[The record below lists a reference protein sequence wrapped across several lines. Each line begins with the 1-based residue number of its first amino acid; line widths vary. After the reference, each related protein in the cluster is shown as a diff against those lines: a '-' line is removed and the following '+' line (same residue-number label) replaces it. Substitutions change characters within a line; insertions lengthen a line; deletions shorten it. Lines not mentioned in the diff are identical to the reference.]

1 MDPISPIS
9 SAQASRS
16 DKIVWTSYLEHIF
29 IEYMHEE
36 FISNRLQ
43 SSTFSPS
50 VWTRICERMNA
61 AIYPSHVFTTD
72 QLKGKLNRLRRAWRC
87 MNDILN
93 RDTGWGW
100 DSERNTITDDAGR
113 LDELYREK
121 PELKKIIE
129 HGLPHFDLCTQMFSR
144 NTAHGGIARSS
155 ANPPRAFNAQASADD
170 DQLTAGSSGGRR
182 SRDDYEDTTDT
193 QSSHIGSPPT
203 SMYSGPSGS
212 KRQSRRGASTLQSK
226 KCETMDKLNESL
238 QGKIDRS
245 GPQATIEIER
255 CVDELTKFQ
264 DLPDSIFTTALERFH
279 SHSTRTIF
287 LRLDDQNKLRWL
299 YSLQK

>member
-1 MDPISPIS
+1 
-9 SAQASRS
+9 
-16 DKIVWTSYLEHIF
+16 
-29 IEYMHEE
+29 
-36 FISNRLQ
+36 
-43 SSTFSPS
+43 
-50 VWTRICERMNA
+50 
-61 AIYPSHVFTTD
+61 
-72 QLKGKLNRLRRAWRC
+72 
-87 MNDILN
+87 
-93 RDTGWGW
+93 
-100 DSERNTITDDAGR
+100 
-113 LDELYREK
+113 
-121 PELKKIIE
+121 
-129 HGLPHFDLCTQMFSR
+129 MFSR

-155 ANPPRAFNAQASADD
+155 ANPPRAFNAQGNGDD

-193 QSSHIGSPPT
+193 QSLHIGSPPT
-203 SMYSGPSGS
+203 STYSGPSAS
-212 KRQSRRGASTLQSK
+212 KRQSRRGASTLQSN

-238 QGKIDRS
+238 QGTIDRS

>member
-29 IEYMHEE
+29 IEFMHEE

-50 VWTRICERMNA
+50 VWTRMCEKMNA
-61 AIYPSHVFTTD
+61 VVYPSHVFTTD

-93 RDTGWGW
+93 RV
-100 DSERNTITDDAGR
+100 
-113 LDELYREK
+113 LDGVGTPNLISTQLVFPSEK

-144 NTAHGGIARSS
+144 NTAHGGS
-155 ANPPRAFNAQASADD
+155 
-170 DQLTAGSSGGRR
+170 LGGRR
-182 SRDDYEDTTDT
+182 SRDDYEDTADT
-193 QSSHIGSPPT
+193 QSSHIRSPPT
-203 SMYSGPSGS
+203 STYSGPSGS
-212 KRQSRRGASTLQSK
+212 KRRSRRGASTLQSK
-226 KCETMDKLNESL
+226 KCETMDMLNESL
-238 QGKIDRS
+238 QGKIDQA

-255 CVDELTKFQ
+255 CVDELTKF
-264 DLPDSIFTTALERFH
+264 
-279 SHSTRTIF
+279 
-287 LRLDDQNKLRWL
+287 
-299 YSLQK
+299 

>member
-61 AIYPSHVFTTD
+61 AVYPSHVFTTD
-72 QLKGKLNRLRRAWRC
+72 RLKGKLKRLRRTWRC

-93 RDTGWGW
+93 RGTGWGW

-113 LDELYREK
+113 LDELYRCK
-121 PELKKIIE
+121 P
-129 HGLPHFDLCTQMFSR
+129 T
-144 NTAHGGIARSS
+144 
-155 ANPPRAFNAQASADD
+155 RAFNAQASADD

-182 SRDDYEDTTDT
+182 SRDDYEDTADT

-203 SMYSGPSGS
+203 STYSGPSGS
-212 KRQSRRGASTLQSK
+212 KRQSRRGASTL
-226 KCETMDKLNESL
+226 
-238 QGKIDRS
+238 
-245 GPQATIEIER
+245 
-255 CVDELTKFQ
+255 
-264 DLPDSIFTTALERFH
+264 
-279 SHSTRTIF
+279 
-287 LRLDDQNKLRWL
+287 
-299 YSLQK
+299 

>member
-1 MDPISPIS
+1 MDPVSPIS

-29 IEYMHEE
+29 IEFMHEE

-61 AIYPSHVFTTD
+61 AVFPSHVFTTD
-72 QLKGKLNRLRRAWRC
+72 QLKDKLNRLRRAWRC

-93 RDTGWGW
+93 RGTGWGW

-113 LDELYREK
+113 LDELYQEK

-129 HGLPHFDLCTQMFSR
+129 HDLPHFDLCTQIFSR
-144 NTAHGGIARSS
+144 NTTHGGIAHSS
-155 ANPPRAFNAQASADD
+155 ANPPRAFNAQGNGDD
-170 DQLTAGSSGGRR
+170 DQLTAGSSRGRR

-203 SMYSGPSGS
+203 STYSELSGN

-238 QGKIDRS
+238 HGKIDRA

-279 SHSTRTIF
+279 SHNTRTIF